1 MKRVVVFV
9 SGCIMVLFAFLH
21 GYLGWE
27 IHHLKA
33 LSPDHRALMEML
45 NVATGLFALFFGVS
59 SLFLLGELLT
69 TRLGHAVL
77 FFGFLMMAFRSVAE
91 IVITPSFNAIIF
103 VVCAAVACFYGVTL
117 LPRVSPRALRTSR
130 RNPCC

>member
-1 MKRVVVFV
+1 MKRVLVFV
-9 SGCIMVLFAFLH
+9 SGCIMILFAILH

-27 IHHLKA
+27 IHRLA
-33 LSPDHRALMEML
+33 VLSADHRALMEML

-69 TRLGHAVL
+69 TRIGHAVL

-91 IVITPSFNAIIF
+91 IIIAPSFNTIIF
-103 VVCAAVACFYGVTL
+103 VVCAAVACFYGVAL
-117 LPRVSPRALRTSR
+117 LPGVSPRALQGKES
-130 RNPCC
+130 PCC